1 MPKISELPDGV
12 TLTGDELID
21 VVQDGEN
28 VKIPLKTLLNAPR
41 EVSIANVRWT
51 LIREDDGF
59 YGVETGTQDTDLEI
73 SSEMP
78 S

>member
-1 MPKISELPDGV
+1 MPKISELPEGI

-41 EVSIANVRWT
+41 EVSIANVRWI
-51 LIREDDGF
+51 LVKEDDGF
-59 YGVETGTQDTDLEI
+59 FGVETATQDTDLDI

>member
-1 MPKISELPDGV
+1 MPKISELPEGI

-41 EVSIANVRWT
+41 EVSIANARWT
-51 LIREDDGF
+51 LIKEDDGF
-59 YGVETGTQDTDLEI
+59 YGAETTTQDTEI
-73 SSEMP
+73 EVASEMP

>member
-1 MPKISELPDGV
+1 MPKISELPEGI

-21 VVQDGEN
+21 VVQNGEN
-28 VKIPLKTLLNAPR
+28 VKILLKDLLNSPR

-59 YGVETGTQDTDLEI
+59 YGMETGTQDTEMEI
-73 SSEMP
+73 ASELP
-78 S
+78 Q